1 MTFYLF
7 FLANPV
13 IVVLPVVDDAVDDDG
28 GDGLVSMGIRS
39 SCFSSLF
46 LAVSELKPSQ
56 MTDKMS
62 AAFS

>member
-1 MTFYLF
+1 MI
-7 FLANPV
+7 V
-13 IVVLPVVDDAVDDDG
+13 VVLPVVDDAVDDDG